1 MSDEIT
7 GSVKE
12 VLKEK
17 LSDFA
22 WAEMANYNQREKDEK
37 RTVARTY
44 RLASHRPSPGP
55 TVIGKLKK
63 EKHSQK

>member
-37 RTVARTY
+37 RTMARTY
-44 RLASHRPSPGP
+44 RLAPPSP